1 MNYNYD
7 EDTTPLIPAGTI
19 LHVTSWLDNSA
30 TNRGNID
37 PSNWVGNG
45 QRTIDEMAFAWI
57 GFYDLEDEE
66 YETLVAERHAAREK
80 ADNDN

>member
-1 MNYNYD
+1 
-7 EDTTPLIPAGTI
+7 
-19 LHVTSWLDNSA
+19 
-30 TNRGNID
+30 
-37 PSNWVGNG
+37 
-45 QRTIDEMAFAWI
+45 MAFAWI

>member
-1 MNYNYD
+1 
-7 EDTTPLIPAGTI
+7 
-19 LHVTSWLDNSA
+19 VTSWLDNSA

-37 PSNWVGNG
+37 PNNWVGDG

-66 YETLVAERHAAREK
+66 YETLVAERHEAREK
-80 ADNDN
+80 ANNDN